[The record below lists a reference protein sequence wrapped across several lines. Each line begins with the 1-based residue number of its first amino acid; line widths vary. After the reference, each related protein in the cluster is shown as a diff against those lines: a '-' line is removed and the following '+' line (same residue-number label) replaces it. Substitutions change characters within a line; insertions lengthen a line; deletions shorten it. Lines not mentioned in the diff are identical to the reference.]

1 MLSPDIS
8 LLVSERKQAGLMQSS
23 SVLSGIGLHTG
34 KFSNLRLC
42 PAPENTGVVF
52 RRVDLPGAPEILACV
67 DHVVDT
73 SRLTTLGK
81 DGILVHTV
89 EHLLAALKAL
99 SVDNVF
105 VELDGPELP
114 ILNGASDQFVAAI
127 EEGGRLEQEG
137 VCPILKL
144 ERPVHWSNGDIHLV
158 ALPYDGLKFT
168 YTMHY
173 PQVQA
178 LGTQYVSLDLTAE
191 SFIEQIASC
200 RTFCLYEEVK
210 YLVDR
215 TLIQGASLES
225 GVVVWKDCFFAKDGL
240 HFPDEMGRHKLLD
253 LIGDLSLVGMD
264 YQAHVIA
271 VKSGHESNAEFARL
285 LYQSL
290 VSGGN

>member
-1 MLSPDIS
+1 VSGLLSPDIS

-73 SRLTTLGK
+73 SRSTTLGK

-144 ERPVHWSNGDIHLV
+144 
-158 ALPYDGLKFT
+158 
-168 YTMHY
+168 
-173 PQVQA
+173 
-178 LGTQYVSLDLTAE
+178 
-191 SFIEQIASC
+191 
-200 RTFCLYEEVK
+200 
-210 YLVDR
+210 
-215 TLIQGASLES
+215 
-225 GVVVWKDCFFAKDGL
+225 
-240 HFPDEMGRHKLLD
+240 
-253 LIGDLSLVGMD
+253 
-264 YQAHVIA
+264 
-271 VKSGHESNAEFARL
+271 
-285 LYQSL
+285 
-290 VSGGN
+290 